1 MATKVTLRRREY
13 PSGKV
18 ALYLDFYPPVRNP
31 KTMQMSRR
39 EYLGIYIH
47 PKPTTREERKINEE
61 KLRIAEGIRAMR
73 ELALLNEQ
81 YGFLDK
87 TTKKMD
93 FLKYFKGFLP
103 KENAKW
109 GFVYKHFSEYVKGSC
124 KFEDLTV
131 ELCNG
136 FRTYLLNT
144 PMLRDPKR
152 KLSRNSV
159 AGYWSTF
166 RGVLARAYK
175 ERYLSENINDY
186 LEKVET
192 EDTRREYLTAEELQK
207 LAKTPCQDPVVKAAS
222 LFSCLTGLR
231 RSDILQLTWEDFAT
245 YPDGGHCIRIKTE
258 KTETET
264 SLPISDEAYK
274 LCGKP
279 GTGLVFKNIS
289 PSVINYQLKKW
300 LPAAGITK
308 NITFHC
314 FRHTYATLL
323 LSNGTD
329 IYTVSK
335 MLTHKNVSTTQIY
348 AEVIDGRKREA
359 AESISIKKKKKK
371 NAKK

>member
-192 EDTRREYLTAEELQK
+192 EDTRREYLTAEEIKKRIGTAWPSGLSETMEVSGRDLVEGLPKTITLNSDEIASSMAESLQDVVRACK
-207 LAKTPCQDPVVKAAS
+207 TVLEQTPPELASDIVTRGIV
-222 LFSCLTGLR
+222 LTGGGALLHGIDELLR
-231 RSDILQLTWEDFAT
+231 NELHIPVYVAENALTCVAE
-245 YPDGGHCIRIKTE
+245 
-258 KTETET
+258 
-264 SLPISDEAYK
+264 
-274 LCGKP
+274 
-279 GTGLVFKNIS
+279 GTGI
-289 PSVINYQLKKW
+289 
-300 LPAAGITK
+300 
-308 NITFHC
+308 
-314 FRHTYATLL
+314 LL
-323 LSNGTD
+323 ENLER
-329 IYTVSK
+329 I
-335 MLTHKNVSTTQIY
+335 
-348 AEVIDGRKREA
+348 R
-359 AESISIKKKKKK
+359 
-371 NAKK
+371 

>member
-279 GTGLVFKNIS
+279 GTGLVFRNIS

-348 AEVIDGRKREA
+348 AEVIDGRKRQA

-371 NAKK
+371 KKKK

>member
-47 PKPTTREERKINEE
+47 PKPSTREERKINEE

-264 SLPISDEAYK
+264 TLPISDEAYK

-348 AEVIDGRKREA
+348 AEVIDGRKRQA
-359 AESISIKKKKKK
+359 AESISIKKKKNTKK
-371 NAKK
+371 K

>member
-1 MATKVTLRRREY
+1 
-13 PSGKV
+13 
-18 ALYLDFYPPVRNP
+18 
-31 KTMQMSRR
+31 
-39 EYLGIYIH
+39 
-47 PKPTTREERKINEE
+47 
-61 KLRIAEGIRAMR
+61 MR

-109 GFVYKHFSEYVKGSC
+109 AFVYKHFEAYVKGSC
-124 KFEDLTV
+124 KFEDLT
-131 ELCNG
+131 
-136 FRTYLLNT
+136 
-144 PMLRDPKR
+144 
-152 KLSRNSV
+152 
-159 AGYWSTF
+159 
-166 RGVLARAYK
+166 
-175 ERYLSENINDY
+175 
-186 LEKVET
+186 
-192 EDTRREYLTAEELQK
+192 AEELQK
-207 LAKTPCQDPVVKAAS
+207 LAKAPCQDPEVKAAS

-231 RSDILQLTWEDFAT
+231 RSDILQLCWDDFTA
-245 YPDGGHCIRIKTE
+245 YPDGGDCIRIRTE
-258 KTETET
+258 KTDTET
-264 SLPISDEAYK
+264 TLPISDEAYK

-348 AEVIDGRKREA
+348 AEVIDGRKRQA
-359 AESISIKKKKKK
+359 AESISIKKKRKKK
-371 NAKK
+371 